1 VRKVEAP
8 EIRAVGT
15 RLEEVSFVIVDP
27 NNVPQDAVF
36 AGGKAVLNS
45 ETSRLGGGSSRRLSS

>member
-1 VRKVEAP
+1 MRGMQ
-8 EIRAVGT
+8 VGT

-36 AGGKAVLNS
+36 AGGKAV
-45 ETSRLGGGSSRRLSS
+45 